1 MTIDIP
7 EAPEGARRFFG
18 GRLPRAET
26 FAAVLADTGVS
37 HGLIGPRE
45 VPILW
50 ERHILNCAVIEDA
63 FDRVREEVNG
73 PRTLDVDLLV
83 VGNTVLDS
91 PELTLPHP
99 RAHERAFVLVPWLDA
114 DPRAAL
120 ATGGRTLSVR
130 ELLAGLDAPALAA
143 LLDATVVGSLE
154 RARELLDDDRAPLDR
169 LLDLARFDA
178 AQLVDERWN
187 LGSLYLLPEVGDD
200 RYAQFRTARSE
211 LAAAYETLA
220 AAVLD
225 DPTDTRSLLPFRL
238 VESMIMLRSDEQRDE
253 LDGRT
258 AADLVDTIVGAI
270 EMLLT
275 HESRA

>member
-1 MTIDIP
+1 MSTASRQGRV
-7 EAPEGARRFFG
+7 APGPGRPRLVEQRRRGAT
-18 GRLPRAET
+18 A
-26 FAAVLADTGVS
+26 
-37 HGLIGPRE
+37 
-45 VPILW
+45 
-50 ERHILNCAVIEDA
+50 
-63 FDRVREEVNG
+63 REEI
-73 PRTLDVDLLV
+73 
-83 VGNTVLDS
+83 
-91 PELTLPHP
+91 
-99 RAHERAFVLVPWLDA
+99 LDA
-114 DPRAAL
+114 AAEL
-120 ATGGRTLSVR
+120 FCRHGYTGTSTRMIAEAVGIRQASMYHYFKNK
-130 ELLAGLDAPALAA
+130 DDILAA

-178 AQLVDERWN
+178 TQLVDERWN

-220 AAVLD
+220 AAVLE

-275 HESRA
+275 HRSRA